1 MKEWMSRL
9 KEWPNLLSWKKKVLL
24 ISGIIIV
31 GAVLSAYVYESSF
44 SYELV
49 LNGKS
54 MGIVKEEEMAQN
66 ALLTAKNRVAG
77 DHGLEAYY
85 SEDVQINKVRAKK
98 DQLVTE
104 EDLVTNI
111 HDSIEIYK
119 PASVIVV
126 DGEEKLILESKE
138 QAENIL
144 EYIKQPFIEGVKG
157 IKNTE
162 VVQADF
168 NQEVEVVE
176 KDVQV
181 GHILPEE
188 EAIKEVTKTKAKVYE
203 IAAGDTAWTIAKAT
217 ATSLEDLEA
226 ANPGKDLEKLMPG
239 ETINLTIQES
249 YIDVIIEAKETK
261 TQSIAYETKEKKDSS
276 LYIGETKVEQ
286 EGKKGEKQIIKSVTY
301 VNGLKESEEV
311 LEENIIEEP
320 VEKIVRVGTKR
331 RPTPVSTASRGG
343 SSRGPAPTYN
353 GELGSAIVKTARH
366 YIGIRYRYG
375 GSTPS
380 GFDCSGLTQYV
391 YRQYGISLP
400 RSSAGQA
407 RLGGYVSRSE
417 LKPGDLV
424 IFPGHVGIYAGGDSF
439 IHAPRTGKRVEVSS
453 LSGYW
458 GARFQGG
465 RRVY

>member
-1 MKEWMSRL
+1 MSR
-9 KEWPNLLSWKKKVLL
+9 S
-24 ISGIIIV
+24 
-31 GAVLSAYVYESSF
+31 
-44 SYELV
+44 
-49 LNGKS
+49 
-54 MGIVKEEEMAQN
+54 
-66 ALLTAKNRVAG
+66 T
-77 DHGLEAYY
+77 
-85 SEDVQINKVRAKK
+85 KVRAKK

-144 EYIKQPFIEGVKG
+144 EYIKQPFIEGVEG

-176 KDVQV
+176 KDVLI

-261 TQSIAYETKEKKDSS
+261 TQSIAYETKEKKT
-276 LYIGETKVEQ
+276 LPFTLV
-286 EGKKGEKQIIKSVTY
+286 KQ
-301 VNGLKESEEV
+301 
-311 LEENIIEEP
+311 
-320 VEKIVRVGTKR
+320 R
-331 RPTPVSTASRGG
+331 
-343 SSRGPAPTYN
+343 
-353 GELGSAIVKTARH
+353 
-366 YIGIRYRYG
+366 
-375 GSTPS
+375 
-380 GFDCSGLTQYV
+380 
-391 YRQYGISLP
+391 
-400 RSSAGQA
+400 
-407 RLGGYVSRSE
+407 
-417 LKPGDLV
+417 
-424 IFPGHVGIYAGGDSF
+424 
-439 IHAPRTGKRVEVSS
+439 
-453 LSGYW
+453 
-458 GARFQGG
+458 
-465 RRVY
+465 